1 MFVFKFLLV
10 SIRQKPEGGS
20 NNPIVELAF
29 KNLENS
35 LRGNKLKAKR
45 HTTLVHKTST
55 LAVDDLFLMAF
66 FPTVCV
72 GGQ

>member
-1 MFVFKFLLV
+1 MFVFRFLLV
-10 SIRQKPEGGS
+10 SIRQKPEGES

-45 HTTLVHKTST
+45 QTMSIL
-55 LAVDDLFLMAF
+55 L
-66 FPTVCV
+66 
-72 GGQ
+72 